1 MEKVI
6 TGNLKYLKLQERKAN
21 EKLLQYE
28 INTSYTQEIETFEQ
42 EFRRLEQEYINETIK
57 FLTIKNEY
65 GINVITGVSSCI
77 YVPHL

>member
-57 FLTIKNEY
+57 FLTIKKLKKMQQKRQ
-65 GINVITGVSSCI
+65 IN
-77 YVPHL
+77 YLKK